1 MHSVTKS
8 NRKNNKNKDL
18 KTSKNEYFDP
28 DSLKENKD
36 AEDYLKGLAAL
47 TTVFGV
53 GAAGLAFTPTKV
65 HAAES
70 TVDVKSQV
78 VGSVSQAKDI
88 NSAASNTEAKESD
101 KESLKSDST
110 SDARSEANSNS
121 DVRSESNSTSENT
134 STKGSTSESG
144 SAKGSTSESNST
156 INSNSNSTKKSTSL
170 TSNSENHSEN
180 TSMSGSNA
188 SQSAIKSNLNSNL
201 NSNLESNLKSDNG
214 SEITSYINS
223 SSGSLANSLSEA
235 TAALDVTAFNQA
247 AIARAAF
254 GTSLRVNSSVDQG
267 TNVTTWDEFADA
279 IKNRDKVININ
290 SNLDLEGYL
299 YIDYDVTINANG
311 YHLYANDNIVSIANY
326 NSSSADLNVTVEN
339 AKIYGTSTG
348 TFSLYGNANANLT
361 LDNIQFTGGTLV
373 AMDSTD
379 GLQHKFN
386 LTFTGVNT
394 VTAGEYTDT
403 VTNTKQTPSY
413 LNGDGA
419 TTQLYADSGVKVADN
434 ASLTMNANGSVDY
447 NIMEKGAKYNHS
459 FIVGKNATVKLY
471 GAKVGNVIQDQY
483 YATDA
488 WNNIVNFGE
497 GAKVTMTA
505 PTVNVLMNNGG
516 GAPDSDQDNFSHN
529 STFTIKPSATVNL
542 TTKNGSSNGQGNIVI
557 TGNSRYLYYSGN
569 GTVTSGDTSLN
580 HTATINIDQDAN
592 VKMSAAENSSNII
605 SNAKT
610 TTVNIYDP
618 DSVVLMNHGGQ
629 AYTTIGNGS
638 INVST
643 TNAKVTTTN
652 INNNSISSSVLDS
665 NVTKYQS
672 DHKVDP
678 GDTTPA
684 NKKVLDSIANSNITN
699 VTYIGK
705 TKIEASESAS
715 TSAEVINSQS
725 NSIAQSL
732 SEANS
737 INASMNSHNSALTSH
752 SDSVLN
758 SESENQSISTSLA
771 TSENASA
778 SLKNSENN
786 SALTSKSIAESEN
799 ASTNSNNSIQNSQN
813 ESALNSRSA
822 VQSVAGSQSTS
833 AANSALNSRSVA
845 ESTAASENASANT
858 SANKSTSLA
867 DSVNAS
873 VKTSELKST
882 SAAQSV
888 AGSQSTSA
896 ANSALNSRSVAEST
910 AASENASANQSESVV
925 QSTNASITDSENAST
940 SLQNSEAASANKST
954 SIANSETTSSS
965 LANSINNSENMSQSL
980 ADSAKESENL
990 SDSLQNSV
998 GRSRNTSLSIA
1009 ASENTSA
1016 NASESVNDSG
1026 LQSQSIVDSGNQSI
1040 SGSTS
1045 ITSEGSLSGSTSVA
1059 DSVDKLLPALDI
1071 VLTHNAYIYQND
1083 GITTLKE
1090 NGKNIVLKFGKTI
1103 HAMNNGQIFTF
1114 NGKKFYRIGDNQY
1127 VKVSNTISYYYL
1139 VHNSFLYNKHGKT
1152 IKRNGKRILVRK
1164 GVRLEANKVKVVKI
1178 NGKKFYKV
1186 GKSTYIKFR
1195 NAKLIISPN
1204 N

>member
-715 TSAEVINSQS
+715 TSTLKSQ
-725 NSIAQSL
+725 
-732 SEANS
+732 
-737 INASMNSHNSALTSH
+737 
-752 SDSVLN
+752 
-758 SESENQSISTSLA
+758 
-771 TSENASA
+771 
-778 SLKNSENN
+778 
-786 SALTSKSIAESEN
+786 SIAESEN
-799 ASTNSNNSIQNSQN
+799 ASTSKSQSIAESQSIADNQNASKQA
-813 ESALNSRSA
+813 SALK
-822 VQSVAGSQSTS
+822 SQSI
-833 AANSALNSRSVA
+833 A
-845 ESTAASENASANT
+845 
-858 SANKSTSLA
+858 
-867 DSVNAS
+867 
-873 VKTSELKST
+873 
-882 SAAQSV
+882 
-888 AGSQSTSA
+888 
-896 ANSALNSRSVAEST
+896 
-910 AASENASANQSESVV
+910 
-925 QSTNASITDSENAST
+925 DSENAST
-940 SLQNSEAASANKST
+940 SKSQ
-954 SIANSETTSSS
+954 SIAD
-965 LANSINNSENMSQSL
+965 SQ
-980 ADSAKESENL
+980 
-990 SDSLQNSV
+990 
-998 GRSRNTSLSIA
+998 SIA
-1009 ASENTSA
+1009 ASKNESTNRSQSIA
-1016 NASESVNDSG
+1016 ESKNASTSKSQSIAESQSIADSENASTSKS
-1026 LQSQSIVDSGNQSI
+1026 QSIAESQSIVDSGNQSI

>member
-1 MHSVTKS
+1 MHSVTKN

-78 VGSVSQAKDI
+78 VGSVSQAKG
-88 NSAASNTEAKESD
+88 SNTEAKES
-101 KESLKSDST
+101 LRSDMNST
-110 SDARSEANSNS
+110 SDAKSEANSSS
-121 DVRSESNSTSENT
+121 DVKSESNSTSENT

-144 SAKGSTSESNST
+144 SAKGNTSESNST

-170 TSNSENHSEN
+170 TSNSEKHSEN

-188 SQSAIKSNLNSNL
+188 SQSAIKSNLNSNF
-201 NSNLESNLKSDNG
+201 NSNLESNDNG

-247 AIARAAF
+247 AIARAF
-254 GTSLRVNSSVDQG
+254 GTSSAVTSSVEQG
-267 TNVTTWDEFADA
+267 TSVSTWDDFVKA
-279 IKNRDKVININ
+279 INNGDKFININ
-290 SNLDLEGYL
+290 HDLDFLKGIS
-299 YIDYDVTINANG
+299 IDHDVTINANG
-311 YHLYANDNIVSIANY
+311 HNLYANDNIVKVT
-326 NSSSADLNVTVEN
+326 NSNSNSADLNVTVEN
-339 AKIYGTSTG
+339 ANIYGTSTG
-348 TFSLYGNANANLT
+348 TFSLYGNDGNVNLT

-373 AMDSTD
+373 WTNTVSWR
-379 GLQHKFN
+379 HKFN
-386 LTFTGVNT
+386 LTFKGDNT
-394 VTAGEYTDT
+394 VTAGEYN
-403 VTNTKQTPSY
+403 NTGTEQKPSY
-413 LNGDGA
+413 YKMDGA
-419 TTQLYADSGVKVADN
+419 TTQLYVGNGVKVADG
-434 ASLTMNANGSVDY
+434 ASLTMNASDSVDY
-447 NIMEKGAKYNHS
+447 NIMEKGNEYDHS
-459 FIVGKNATVKLY
+459 FIVGE
-471 GAKVGNVIQDQY
+471 GAKVTMTGTNVGNVIQDQY
-483 YATDA
+483 VSSGA

-497 GAKVTMTA
+497 RANVTMTA

-516 GAPDSDQDNFSHN
+516 AFALDPTKSSHE
-529 STFTIKPSATVNL
+529 STFTINPSATVNL
-542 TTKNGSSNGQGNIVI
+542 TTTKNGSSNGQGNIVI
-557 TGNSRYLYYSGN
+557 TGGSSHYYSKDH
-569 GTVTSGDTSLN
+569 TITSGDGNKN
-580 HTATINIDQDAN
+580 HTAEITIDKGAN
-592 VKMSAAENSSNII
+592 VTMSAARNSSNII
-605 SNAKT
+605 SNARIT
-610 TTVNIYDP
+610 IVNINDP
-618 DSVVLMNHGGQ
+618 DSVTLMNHGGQ
-629 AYTTIGNGS
+629 AYTAIGNNS
-638 INVST
+638 NIEVT
-643 TNAKVTTTN
+643 TTDARVTTTN
-652 INNNSISSSVLDS
+652 INTGSTSSSVL
-665 NVTKYQS
+665 NYNLTNYQS
-672 DHKVDP
+672 DSVVGT
-678 GDTTPA
+678 GDNT
-684 NKKVLDSIANSNITN
+684 NVLNSIANSNTTK

-705 TKIEASESAS
+705 TQIEASESAS
-715 TSAEVINSQS
+715 TSTEVINSQS

-833 AANSALNSRSVA
+833 AANSALNSRSTAQSVA
-845 ESTAASENASANT
+845 GSQ
-858 SANKSTSLA
+858 
-867 DSVNAS
+867 
-873 VKTSELKST
+873 ST
-882 SAAQSV
+882 SAANSALNSRSAVQSV

-910 AASENASANQSESVV
+910 AASENAS
-925 QSTNASITDSENAST
+925 ENASVKT
-940 SLQNSEAASANKST
+940 SELKST
-954 SIANSETTSSS
+954 SAVQSVAGSQSTSAANSA
-965 LANSINNSENMSQSL
+965 LNSRSV
-980 ADSAKESENL
+980 AES
-990 SDSLQNSV
+990 
-998 GRSRNTSLSIA
+998 TA

-1045 ITSEGSLSGSTSVA
+1045 ITSEGSLSGSTPVA
-1059 DSVDKLLPALDI
+1059 DSVSSTNNGDTDKLLPALDI

-1127 VKVSNTISYYYL
+1127 VKVSDTISYYYL

>member
-1 MHSVTKS
+1 MTKS

-101 KESLKSDST
+101 KESLRSSI

-144 SAKGSTSESNST
+144 STKGNTSESNST

-170 TSNSENHSEN
+170 TSNSEKHSEN

-214 SEITSYINS
+214 SEITSYIKS

-235 TAALDVTAFNQA
+235 TPALDDQA

-254 GTSLRVNSSVDQG
+254 GTSLRAVVNSSVDQG
-267 TNVTTWDEFADA
+267 TIVSTWEQFTNA
-279 IKNRDKVININ
+279 INKRDKVININ
-290 SNLDLEGYL
+290 NDLYL
-299 YIDYDVTINANG
+299 ENIFSIDYDVTINAHG
-311 YHLYANDNIVSIANY
+311 HKLYANNSIVNLNGSFAGQ
-326 NSSSADLNVTVEN
+326 NVTVEN
-339 AKIYGTSTG
+339 ANIYGTSVG
-348 TFSLYGNANANLT
+348 TFNLLGKDGNVNLT
-361 LDNIQFTGGTLV
+361 LDNIKFTGGTLV
-373 AMDSTD
+373 SSDYSNSSY
-379 GLQHKFN
+379 HEFN
-386 LTFTGVNT
+386 LTFTGDNT
-394 VTAGEYTDT
+394 VTAGEYDDT
-403 VTNTKQTPSY
+403 VTKQTPSY
-413 LNGDGA
+413 CRVYGA
-419 TTQLYADSGVKVADN
+419 TTQLDVNNGVKVADG
-434 ASLTMNANGSVDY
+434 ARLTMKANDSVDY
-447 NIMEKGAKYNHS
+447 NIMEKGTKYSHS
-459 FIVGKNATVKLY
+459 FIVGE
-471 GAKVGNVIQDQY
+471 GAKVTMTGTKVGNVIQDQY
-483 YATDA
+483 GSKDA

-516 GAPDSDQDNFSHN
+516 SAPDLGLSNSPHD
-529 STFTIKPSATVNL
+529 STFTINPSATVNL
-542 TTKNGSSNGQGNIVI
+542 TTTKKGSSNGQGNIVI
-557 TGNSRYLYYSGN
+557 TGNNGYYSGN

-592 VKMSAAENSSNII
+592 VTMLAAEKSSNIF
-605 SNAKT
+605 SNALIT
-610 TTVNIYDP
+610 NVNINDP

-643 TNAKVTTTN
+643 NNAKVTTTN
-652 INNNSISSSVLDS
+652 INNDSISSSVLDS

-672 DHKVDP
+672 NGKVDP
-678 GDTTPA
+678 GDTTA
-684 NKKVLDSIANSNITN
+684 DNTNVLKSIADSKITN

-705 TKIEASESAS
+705 TKTEASELAS
-715 TSAEVINSQS
+715 T
-725 NSIAQSL
+725 
-732 SEANS
+732 
-737 INASMNSHNSALTSH
+737 
-752 SDSVLN
+752 
-758 SESENQSISTSLA
+758 
-771 TSENASA
+771 
-778 SLKNSENN
+778 SLKNSED
-786 SALTSKSIAESEN
+786 
-799 ASTNSNNSIQNSQN
+799 Q
-813 ESALNSRSA
+813 
-822 VQSVAGSQSTS
+822 
-833 AANSALNSRSVA
+833 
-845 ESTAASENASANT
+845 
-858 SANKSTSLA
+858 
-867 DSVNAS
+867 
-873 VKTSELKST
+873 
-882 SAAQSV
+882 
-888 AGSQSTSA
+888 
-896 ANSALNSRSVAEST
+896 
-910 AASENASANQSESVV
+910 SANQSESVV

-954 SIANSETTSSS
+954 S
-965 LANSINNSENMSQSL
+965 L
-980 ADSAKESENL
+980 ADSVNASVKTSELNSTSAAQSVAGSQSTSAANSALNSRSVAES
-990 SDSLQNSV
+990 
-998 GRSRNTSLSIA
+998 TA

-1026 LQSQSIVDSGNQSI
+1026 LQSQSIVDSGSQSI

-1139 VHNSFLYNKHGKT
+1139 VQNSFLYNKHGKT

-1164 GVRLEANKVKVVKI
+1164 GVRFEANKVKVVKI

-1195 NAKLIISPN
+1195 EYLH
-1204 N
+1204 

>member
-78 VGSVSQAKDI
+78 VGSVSQA
-88 NSAASNTEAKESD
+88 NSAASNTEAT
-101 KESLKSDST
+101 ESLRSDVNST
-110 SDARSEANSNS
+110 SDAKSEANSSS
-121 DVRSESNSTSENT
+121 DVKSESNSTSENT

-214 SEITSYINS
+214 SEITSDIKS

-235 TAALDVTAFNQA
+235 TAALNVTAFNQA
-247 AIARAAF
+247 AIARAF
-254 GTSLRVNSSVDQG
+254 GTSLRVKSSVDQG
-267 TNVTTWDEFADA
+267 TNVTTWDEFATA

-290 SNLDLEGYL
+290 HALDLKGIS
-299 YIDYDVTINANG
+299 IDYDVTINANG
-311 YHLYANDNIVSIANY
+311 NNLYANDNVVSITNH
-326 NSSSADLNVTVEN
+326 NSDSADLNVTVEN

-348 TFSLYGNANANLT
+348 TFSLYGNDGNVNLT

-373 AMDSTD
+373 WTNTDS
-379 GLQHKFN
+379 LLHEHEYN
-386 LTFTGVNT
+386 LTFKGDNT
-394 VTAGEYTDT
+394 VTADEYNNNGTEQ
-403 VTNTKQTPSY
+403 KPSY
-413 LNGDGA
+413 FSKNGA
-419 TTQLYADSGVKVADN
+419 TTQLYVGNGVTVDDG
-434 ASLTMNANGSVDY
+434 ASLTMNANDNDSVDY
-447 NIMEKGAKYNHS
+447 NIMEKGKKYDHS
-459 FIVGKNATVKLY
+459 FIVGD
-471 GAKVGNVIQDQY
+471 GANVTMTGTNVGNVIQDQY
-483 YATDA
+483 VSKGA
-488 WNNIVNFGE
+488 WNNIVNFGDR
-497 GAKVTMTA
+497 ANVTMTA

-516 GAPDSDQDNFSHN
+516 GALDLDPTNSPHK

-542 TTKNGSSNGQGNIVI
+542 TTTKNGSSNGQGNIVI
-557 TGNSRYLYYSGN
+557 TGGGGYYSSN
-569 GTVTSGDTSLN
+569 GTITNNGKGDGSAN
-580 HTATINIDQDAN
+580 HTATINIDKYAN
-592 VKMSAAENSSNII
+592 VTMKAAEKSSNII

-610 TTVNIYDP
+610 TTVNIDDP

-629 AYTTIGNGS
+629 AYTAIGNES
-638 INVST
+638 VIEVT
-643 TNAKVTTTN
+643 TTDARVTTTN
-652 INNNSISSSVLDS
+652 INTGSTSSPVLNH
-665 NVTKYQS
+665 NVTPYQS
-672 DHKVDP
+672 DSVVGT
-678 GDTTPA
+678 GDNT
-684 NKKVLDSIANSNITN
+684 NVLNSIANSNTTK

-705 TKIEASESAS
+705 TQIEASESAS
-715 TSAEVINSQS
+715 TSTSKSQS
-725 NSIAQSL
+725 IADSQSIAESK
-732 SEANS
+732 
-737 INASMNSHNSALTSH
+737 NASTNRS
-752 SDSVLN
+752 
-758 SESENQSISTSLA
+758 QSIA
-771 TSENASA
+771 DSENASA
-778 SLKNSENN
+778 LKSQ
-786 SALTSKSIAESEN
+786 SIAES
-799 ASTNSNNSIQNSQN
+799 
-813 ESALNSRSA
+813 
-822 VQSVAGSQSTS
+822 
-833 AANSALNSRSVA
+833 
-845 ESTAASENASANT
+845 
-858 SANKSTSLA
+858 
-867 DSVNAS
+867 
-873 VKTSELKST
+873 
-882 SAAQSV
+882 
-888 AGSQSTSA
+888 
-896 ANSALNSRSVAEST
+896 
-910 AASENASANQSESVV
+910 
-925 QSTNASITDSENAST
+925 
-940 SLQNSEAASANKST
+940 
-954 SIANSETTSSS
+954 
-965 LANSINNSENMSQSL
+965 
-980 ADSAKESENL
+980 
-990 SDSLQNSV
+990 
-998 GRSRNTSLSIA
+998 
-1009 ASENTSA
+1009 
-1016 NASESVNDSG
+1016 
-1026 LQSQSIVDSGNQSI
+1026 QSI

-1152 IKRNGKRILVRK
+1152 IKRNDKRILVRK
-1164 GVRLEANKVKVVKI
+1164 GVRLEANKIKVVKI